1 MPPYFDGET
10 ISHELATSWFLSFRD
25 YLIAHNL
32 NEPADEA
39 AMENVVRL
47 FKCWLTKQARLWVE
61 DQTFG
66 DLNQLKKQFLSRF
79 SPTHSD
85 FANVRLSGL

>member
-10 ISHELATSWFLSFRD
+10 ISHELATSWFQSFRD

-39 AMENVVRL
+39 TMENFVRL
-47 FKCWLTKQARLWVE
+47 FKCRLTKQARLWVE
-61 DQTFG
+61 DQAFD
-66 DLNQLKKQFLSRF
+66 DLNHLKE
-79 SPTHSD
+79 
-85 FANVRLSGL
+85 